1 MVEPIQAKNGTFVV
15 IDLRNWPNLGGTTGE
30 PAAPRLIAELPKE
43 ELYSLTDQIRRAS
56 RSVCTNMAEGW
67 CKRRYQRHFISK
79 FTDADGEAAETRVL
93 LHFAFRCGYLE
104 ESEFIELDETYDR
117 IMGGLVNM
125 MTHPNKWCGPA
136 HLVREDVA
144 AYHVDR

>member
-1 MVEPIQAKNGTFVV
+1 MAITRVEQ
-15 IDLRNWPNLGGTTGE
+15 LRVYQWAFE
-30 PAAPRLIAELPKE
+30 AAMHIFELSKHWPKE
-43 ELYSLTDQIRRAS
+43 EIYSLTDQIRRAS

-67 CKRRYQRHFISK
+67 RKRRYPRHFISK

-104 ESEFIELDETYDR
+104 ESAFIELDETYDR

-144 AYHVDR
+144 AYNIDR

>member
-1 MVEPIQAKNGTFVV
+1 MHEYGRRLAQ
-15 IDLRNWPNLGGTTGE
+15 TTLSE
-30 PAAPRLIAELPKE
+30 AFH
-43 ELYSLTDQIRRAS
+43 Q
-56 RSVCTNMAEGW
+56 
-67 CKRRYQRHFISK
+67 Q
-79 FTDADGEAAETRVL
+79 TDADGEAAETRVL

-104 ESEFIELDETYDR
+104 ESAFIELDETYDR

-144 AYHVDR
+144 AYNIDR